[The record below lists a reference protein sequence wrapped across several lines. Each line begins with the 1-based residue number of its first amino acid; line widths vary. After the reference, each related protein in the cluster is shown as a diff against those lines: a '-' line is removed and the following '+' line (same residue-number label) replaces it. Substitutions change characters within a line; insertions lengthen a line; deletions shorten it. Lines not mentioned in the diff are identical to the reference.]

1 MSTIIVIGGKNIKS
15 TNTGSGESNIPD
27 NYIFRITED
36 PTELSNNLNLAAN
49 ILFEKCVS
57 VKLIGTLE
65 GIEYNLIGTYC
76 NGYITSPSENS
87 ILVFNVDFNNGNITL
102 YTIYNLNQI
111 LPYIPLEIGD
121 SDEVKSKNKK
131 NLSIGGHFF
140 TQIDYGFG
148 VGTYN
153 SSNGG
158 FAHITTAYGNEVF
171 YDISA
176 DGAVS
181 NNSDYIKPNMPFSI
195 TIESDIID
203 TTISDD
209 VLISNIKECGE
220 IIVKGTNGLVE
231 FNKTADSTT
240 SILYFLNIRK
250 DKTFQVLQF
259 DTTSNQLTSTIIQ

>member
-1 MSTIIVIGGKNIKS
+1 MSTTIVIGGKNIKS

-49 ILFEKCVS
+49 ILFEKYVS

-121 SDEVKSKNKK
+121 SD
-131 NLSIGGHFF
+131 
-140 TQIDYGFG
+140 
-148 VGTYN
+148 
-153 SSNGG
+153 
-158 FAHITTAYGNEVF
+158 
-171 YDISA
+171 
-176 DGAVS
+176 
-181 NNSDYIKPNMPFSI
+181 YIKPNMPFSI
-195 TIESDIID
+195 TIESDIIN

>member
-1 MSTIIVIGGKNIKS
+1 MSTTIVIEGKNIKS

-49 ILFEKCVS
+49 ILFEKCVP

-131 NLSIGGHFF
+131 
-140 TQIDYGFG
+140 
-148 VGTYN
+148 TY
-153 SSNGG
+153 
-158 FAHITTAYGNEVF
+158 
-171 YDISA
+171 
-176 DGAVS
+176 
-181 NNSDYIKPNMPFSI
+181 
-195 TIESDIID
+195 
-203 TTISDD
+203 
-209 VLISNIKECGE
+209 
-220 IIVKGTNGLVE
+220 
-231 FNKTADSTT
+231 
-240 SILYFLNIRK
+240 
-250 DKTFQVLQF
+250 Q
-259 DTTSNQLTSTIIQ
+259 